1 METINDRISLLIGKL
16 QIKKSEFAE
25 RVHIT
30 PAFVSQI
37 CSGAR
42 QPSDRTVSYICSEFG
57 VNELWLRTGEGAME
71 KQLDRYQEL
80 SSFFGDLMMSEP
92 DVRHRLIG
100 AIMNADLE
108 ELRMV
113 ERFAWR
119 WVEEMKKTDP

>member
-1 METINDRISLLIGKL
+1 MSTLGERIKWIRTECKETQEVFAGKIS
-16 QIKKSEFAE
+16 IKRNTLAMIE
-25 RVHIT
+25 
-30 PAFVSQI
+30 SQNKNTSDLVISAI
-37 CSGAR
+37 CR
-42 QPSDRTVSYICSEFG
+42 EYN
-57 VNELWLRTGEGAME
+57 VNEMWLRTGEGDPF
-71 KQLDRYQEL
+71 KQLSRYEEL

>member
-1 METINDRISLLIGKL
+1 MNNRIKDIRKKHNLSQDAFGKRLGITGASVSRLESGDR
-16 QIKKSEFAE
+16 E
-25 RVHIT
+25 
-30 PAFVSQI
+30 
-37 CSGAR
+37 
-42 QPSDRTVSYICSEFG
+42 PSDQTVLSICREFS
-57 VNELWLRTGEGAME
+57 VNELWLRCGEGDMDV
-71 KQLDRYQEL
+71 KRNRYEEL
-80 SSFFGDLMMSEP
+80 SSFFGDLMKSEP

>member
-1 METINDRISLLIGKL
+1 MNNRIKDIRKKHNLSQDAFGKRLGITGASVSRLESGDR
-16 QIKKSEFAE
+16 E
-25 RVHIT
+25 
-30 PAFVSQI
+30 
-37 CSGAR
+37 
-42 QPSDRTVSYICSEFG
+42 PSDQTVLSICREFSI
-57 VNELWLRTGEGAME
+57 NELWLRRGEGDMDV
-71 KQLDRYQEL
+71 KRNRYEEL

-113 ERFAWR
+113 ERFAWH